1 MERKW
6 WTLVLS
12 SIATFMLLLD
22 ITVVN
27 VALPDI
33 QRDLD
38 ASLSSLQWVVDAYS
52 LMLAAFLLT
61 AGSLGDR
68 LGRRRVFSLGL
79 GLFTF
84 ASFLC
89 GIAGDPT
96 LLNLAR
102 GLQGIGGAAMFATS
116 LALIG
121 QEFHGKDRATAFGVW
136 GATVGGAV
144 AIGPLVGGLIT
155 EHLGWEW
162 IFFVNIPIGVVAV
175 ALTEIRLANVAAQDP
190 QRIDLPGLAT
200 FSGGL
205 FLLIFGLIRGNPE
218 GWGSATIV
226 ACLAGSAALLL
237 AFVAIEARSSHPML
251 DLTLFRK
258 PAFNGVSAVAFGLS
272 AGMFAMFL
280 YLTIYMQG
288 VLDFSPL
295 ETGLHFLPLTVLSFV
310 VAPISGK
317 LSHRVP
323 IRFLVGVGLGLVGL
337 GLLLM
342 HGLDADSDV
351 SALLPGFLIAGVG
364 IGITN
369 PSIGQVGDRRRARRP
384 KRGWARG
391 STRPSARSGS
401 PPASPR
407 SARYSSPRSTSKLSS
422 LLPDAPPGL
431 AEAVSSGGSRA
442 AAGIATARSASG
454 GRARGQ
460 GRLRQRLQRDPPDRR
475 DPLLRRRRPRLRPDP
490 LPGFRSISTRAG
502 SRGTRPCITPVA
514 VGGARGGGART
525 GESASTAR
533 PLVTGPAAPGG
544 TQRACSASCAS
555 RTCC

>member
-6 WTLVLS
+6 WTLVLI

-38 ASLSSLQWVVDAYS
+38 ASLASLQWVVDAYS

-68 LGRRRVFSLGL
+68 LGRRRVFSLGF

-121 QEFHGKDRATAFGVW
+121 QEFHGRDRATAFGVW

-155 EHLGWEW
+155 EHFGWEW
-162 IFFVNIPIGVVAV
+162 IFFVNIPIGVVAIV
-175 ALTEIRLANVAAQDP
+175 LTEARLANVAAQDP
-190 QRIDLPGLAT
+190 QRIDLPGLLA
-200 FSGGL
+200 FSSGL
-205 FLLIFGLIRGNPE
+205 FLLIFGLIRGNAE
-218 GWGSATIV
+218 GWGSVPIV
-226 ACLAGSAALLL
+226 ASLAGSAALLL
-237 AFVAIEARSSHPML
+237 AFVLVEARSSHPML
-251 DLTLFRK
+251 DLNLFRK

-288 VLDFSPL
+288 VLGYSPL
-295 ETGLHFLPLTVLSFV
+295 ETGLHFLPLTVLSFI
-310 VAPISGK
+310 ASPIAGK

-323 IRFLVGVGLGLVGL
+323 IRVLVGLGLGLVGL
-337 GLLLM
+337 GLVLM
-342 HGLDADSDV
+342 RGLGPDSGISD
-351 SALLPGFLIAGVG
+351 LLPGFVVAGLG

-369 PSIGQVGDRRRARRP
+369 PGIGQAAIAVVPAAKSGMGSGINTTFRQVGIAT
-384 KRGWARG
+384 GV
-391 STRPSARSGS
+391 
-401 PPASPR
+401 ASLGAVFQ
-407 SARYSSPRSTSKLSS
+407 SQVDSKLSN
-422 LLPDAPPGL
+422 LLPNAPPGL
-431 AEAVSSGGSRA
+431 AEAVSSGGTRA
-442 AAGIATARSASG
+442 AAEAAPPGQRIEVVHAAKVAFVGAFNEILLIGAIVAFLGAALGFALVRTADFVTAPSEAEATE
-454 GRARGQ
+454 
-460 GRLRQRLQRDPPDRR
+460 
-475 DPLLRRRRPRLRPDP
+475 
-490 LPGFRSISTRAG
+490 
-502 SRGTRPCITPVA
+502 PVA
-514 VGGARGGGART
+514 A
-525 GESASTAR
+525 
-533 PLVTGPAAPGG
+533 
-544 TQRACSASCAS
+544 
-555 RTCC
+555 